1 MCLDRGEDL
10 YSRVSILSVCINF
23 LGLEEGAMR
32 ITPKIVDNVVSD
44 IVGNDGTRLLKALK
58 NKKNVSEFKLAESL
72 KKEINTTRNM
82 LYKLYDANLVSFTR
96 KKDKEKG
103 WYIYYWTF
111 NGDKVH
117 NLMNNIKKD
126 KMEILNE
133 QLKKEKGTQF
143 YTCPSSCVRFDFEN
157 STEHNYK
164 CPECGSILEMEDN
177 SSKVKQIEM
186 DIKSLGR

>member
-1 MCLDRGEDL
+1 MK
-10 YSRVSILSVCINF
+10 I
-23 LGLEEGAMR
+23 A
-32 ITPKIVDNVVSD
+32 PKIVDNVISELVGSD
-44 IVGNDGTRLLKALK
+44 ATKLVKALK
-58 NKKNVSEFKLAESL
+58 NKKNVSEFKLADTL

-111 NGDKVH
+111 NGDKIH
-117 NLMNNIKKD
+117 GLMNNIKKD
-126 KMEILNE
+126 KLEILNE
-133 QLKKEKGTQF
+133 KLKSEKGTQF
-143 YTCPSSCVRFDFEN
+143 YACPNTCTRFDFEQ
-157 STEHNYK
+157 STEHDYK

-186 DIKSLGR
+186 EIKSLGR

>member
-1 MCLDRGEDL
+1 MK
-10 YSRVSILSVCINF
+10 I
-23 LGLEEGAMR
+23 A
-32 ITPKIVDNVVSD
+32 PKIVDNVVSE

-82 LYKLYDANLVSFTR
+82 LYKLYDVNLVSFTR

-133 QLKKEKGTQF
+133 KLKVEKGSQF
-143 YTCPSSCVRFDFEN
+143 YACPSSCVRFDFEN

-177 SSKVKQIEM
+177 ASKIKQMEQELKILS
-186 DIKSLGR
+186 K